1 MAGRK
6 LVNLDAM
13 IPRADFAILED
24 APEMPTK
31 KVDSIG
37 TRDLRPDGLLPLLRK
52 PDFQRETN
60 HWTPEQT
67 VLLIQSFVDEDL
79 IPSVILWQAQGSIFV
94 IDGGHRLSVLRAWI
108 EDDYGDKATSQAFF
122 GFNINENQLKAAK
135 ETRRLVEK
143 SIGSYNDWIKKEGIQ
158 QDLPPADR
166 RRVASVRTTTIPI
179 QWVTGNA
186 ERAQASFLKINTKG
200 TPLDEIEILLI
211 RNRKRPAA
219 IAARSI
225 IRAGMGHKYWSAFS
239 DDKRKQ
245 IEAKASKLYEVLFEP
260 DLTSP
265 VKTLDL
271 PLGGGAGVR
280 SALKLLVD
288 FVMVASRNQLGEP
301 ERVEDQDEDETGDE
315 TISVLDKALRLAE
328 RITGDDKGSLG
339 LHPAVYFYGPTGTHF
354 TSLFMGISTLFA
366 RKLVNNDPS
375 FFPKFTK
382 VRKDLEVALLQH
394 KRLIAAIIQNTRS
407 AGRNDMI
414 ASLLTSMIDSINA
427 GNTITEQGLVNSAGL
442 EGKIFV
448 GEEQTKS
455 SKFTPETR
463 SAVLI
468 REALAAALHCPI
480 CGGYLDPQKSVSYDH
495 ITPVRDGGKGTE
507 SNCQLAHPYCNQSIK
522 H

>member
-143 SIGSYNDWIKKEGIQ
+143 TIGSYNDWKKKEGIQ

-260 DLTSP
+260 DL
-265 VKTLDL
+265 
-271 PLGGGAGVR
+271 
-280 SALKLLVD
+280 
-288 FVMVASRNQLGEP
+288 
-301 ERVEDQDEDETGDE
+301 
-315 TISVLDKALRLAE
+315 
-328 RITGDDKGSLG
+328 
-339 LHPAVYFYGPTGTHF
+339 
-354 TSLFMGISTLFA
+354 
-366 RKLVNNDPS
+366 
-375 FFPKFTK
+375 
-382 VRKDLEVALLQH
+382 
-394 KRLIAAIIQNTRS
+394 IIPR
-407 AGRNDMI
+407 
-414 ASLLTSMIDSINA
+414 
-427 GNTITEQGLVNSAGL
+427 
-442 EGKIFV
+442 
-448 GEEQTKS
+448 
-455 SKFTPETR
+455 
-463 SAVLI
+463 
-468 REALAAALHCPI
+468 
-480 CGGYLDPQKSVSYDH
+480 
-495 ITPVRDGGKGTE
+495 
-507 SNCQLAHPYCNQSIK
+507 
-522 H
+522 

>member
-1 MAGRK
+1 MAVRTR
-6 LVNLDAM
+6 VNLDAM

-24 APEMPTK
+24 APDLATK

-37 TRDLRPDGLLPLLRK
+37 TRDLRSDGLLPLLRK

-94 IDGGHRLSVLRAWI
+94 IDGGHRLSVLHAWI
-108 EDDYGDKATSQAFF
+108 EDDYGDKGISQAFF
-122 GFNINENQLKAAK
+122 GFNINENQRKAAK
-135 ETRRLVEK
+135 ETRQLVEK
-143 SIGSYNDWIKKEGIQ
+143 SIGSYKDWIGKKGIS
-158 QDLPPADR
+158 DLPAADR

-225 IRAGMGHKYWSAFS
+225 IRAGMGHKYWSAFN
-239 DDKRKQ
+239 DDKKKL
-245 IEAKASKLYEVLFEP
+245 IEAKAEQLYKVLFEP
-260 DLTSP
+260 DLASP

-271 PLGGGAGVR
+271 PLGGGSGVR

-288 FVMVASRNQLGEP
+288 FVMVASRNQQGKPDKVE
-301 ERVEDQDEDETGDE
+301 EQAEDQTGDE
-315 TISVLDKALRLAE
+315 TIKVLDKALHLAE
-328 RITGDDKGSLG
+328 RITGNDKGSLG

-354 TSLFMGISTLFA
+354 TPMFMGISTLFA
-366 RKLVNNDPS
+366 RKIINNDPS

-382 VRKDLEVALLQH
+382 VRKDLEDTLLTH

-407 AGRNDMI
+407 GGRNEMI
-414 ASLLTSMIDSINA
+414 AGLFMSLISTLDA
-427 GNTITEQGLVNSAGL
+427 GGAITEQDLVNIAGL

-448 GEEQTKS
+448 GEEQKRS

-468 REALAAALHCPI
+468 RHALEAALHCPI

-495 ITPVRDGGKGTE
+495 ITPIREGGKGTDG
-507 SNCQLAHPYCNQSIK
+507 NCQLSHPYCNQSIK
-522 H
+522 P